1 MLELIKEHFSVFFE
15 PEVIEEI
22 AKVATVREVEKG
34 TQLMSIGQYI
44 RSMPLLINGVIKI
57 MKEDDEGNEYLLY
70 FLERGDT
77 CAMSMTCCL
86 GDAKSEIKA
95 VAETDCS
102 VVMVPVHKM
111 EEWLRFKSWRKF
123 VFESYNDRLSE
134 MLDAIDGLVFL
145 NLKDRLYKYLKDKVM
160 VTGDTMLQVTHQD
173 IATDLNTS
181 RVVVSRLLKQLENET
196 RIDLH
201 RNKLEVLD
209 F

>member
-44 RSMPLLINGVIKI
+44 RSMPLLINGVIKF